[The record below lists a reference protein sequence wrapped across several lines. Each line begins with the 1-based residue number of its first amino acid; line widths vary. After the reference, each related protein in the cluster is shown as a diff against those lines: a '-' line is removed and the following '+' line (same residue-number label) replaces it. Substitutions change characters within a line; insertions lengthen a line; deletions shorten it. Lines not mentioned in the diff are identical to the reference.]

1 MTDELALRR
10 AQRGDAAAFEALM
23 MPLEGMVWR
32 VCYHYTG
39 QAQDAQ
45 DCAQEAML
53 KAWRSLPGY
62 RGENRFESWLYRI
75 CVSCCLDYLRA
86 RRRRPTV
93 SADELAEAGFDPA
106 DPAPPPEETVLAG
119 EEKAALRGAIDALP
133 EEMRTVLILYALE
146 GRRYEEIAEITGSA
160 VGTVKS
166 RLNRAREKISAQL
179 SKRREHSGKTSVQH
193 HEGRTKA

>member
-23 MPLEGMVWR
+23 TPLEGMVWR

-53 KAWRSLPGY
+53 KAWRSLQDF
-62 RGENRFESWLYRI
+62 RGDSRFESWLYRI
-75 CVSCCLDYLRA
+75 CVSCCLDHLRA

-106 DPAPPPEETVLAG
+106 DPAPQPEETVLAG

-133 EEMRTVLILYALE
+133 EEMRTVLILYAME

-179 SKRREHSGKTSVQH
+179 SKRREQSGKTSVQH

>member
-23 MPLEGMVWR
+23 TPLEGMVWR

-53 KAWRSLPGY
+53 KAWRALPEF
-62 RGENRFESWLYRI
+62 RGDSRFESWLYRI

-106 DPAPPPEETVLAG
+106 DPAPQPEEAVLAG

-133 EEMRTVLILYALE
+133 EEMRTVLILYAME

-179 SKRREHSGKTSVQH
+179 SKRREHSGKASVQH
-193 HEGRTKA
+193 HERRTKA